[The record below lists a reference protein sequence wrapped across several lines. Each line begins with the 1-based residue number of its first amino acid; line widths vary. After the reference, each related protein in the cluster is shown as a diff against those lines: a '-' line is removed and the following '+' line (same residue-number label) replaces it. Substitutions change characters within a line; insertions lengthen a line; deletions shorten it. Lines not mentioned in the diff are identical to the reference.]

1 MVLLPDEE
9 GAAMDSELLIG
20 FVAALS
26 VATVVLANLIYKGLR
41 NVHDELQEALDLL
54 RNGGSGDD

>member
-1 MVLLPDEE
+1 
-9 GAAMDSELLIG
+9 MDSELLIG

-26 VATVVLANLIYKGLR
+26 VATVVLANLTYKGLR

-54 RNGGSGDD
+54 RNGGSRWRAS